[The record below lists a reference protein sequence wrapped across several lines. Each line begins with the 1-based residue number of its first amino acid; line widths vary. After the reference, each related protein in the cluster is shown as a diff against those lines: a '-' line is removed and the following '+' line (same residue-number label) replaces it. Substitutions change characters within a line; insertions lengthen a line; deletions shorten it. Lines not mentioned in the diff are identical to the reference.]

1 MAITALP
8 TPPSRS
14 DPANFADRGDAFL
27 GALPTF
33 QSEANALATD
43 VNAKQITASNAATTA
58 TTQAGTATTQAGIA
72 TTQAGIATTQ
82 AGLAATEAGNA
93 LTSANNA
100 AASFDSFDDRY
111 LGAKTSDPTLDNDG
125 NALLTGA
132 LYFNSVAGEMRVWS
146 GSAWLASYLPEAS
159 YVTLNGTETLTNKTI
174 NIANNTLTGVQ
185 PTLVSGTSIKTINS
199 TTLLGSGDIATGD
212 VTLTGT
218 QTLTNKTV
226 TNLVFDGSYT
236 EEIFALGTTG
246 TIALDPANGTI
257 QTSALTGNTTFTDS
271 VSAGQSI
278 VLMLT
283 NGASYTVTFPTMTWV
298 GSGGNV
304 APTLTAADTI
314 VFWKVSTTLYG
325 AYAGS
330 FA

>member
-1 MAITALP
+1 MATLSQIITP
-8 TPPSRS
+8 T
-14 DPANFADRGDAFL
+14 NVL
-27 GALPTF
+27 
-33 QSEANALATD
+33 
-43 VNAKQITASNAATTA
+43 TASN
-58 TTQAGTATTQAGIA
+58 
-72 TTQAGIATTQ
+72 
-82 AGLAATEAGNA
+82 
-93 LTSANNA
+93 
-100 AASFDSFDDRY
+100 
-111 LGAKTSDPTLDNDG
+111 
-125 NALLTGA
+125 
-132 LYFNSVAGEMRVWS
+132 
-146 GSAWLASYLPEAS
+146 
-159 YVTLNGTETLTNKTI
+159 
-174 NIANNTLTGVQ
+174 
-185 PTLVSGTSIKTINS
+185 
-199 TTLLGSGDIATGD
+199 
-212 VTLTGT
+212 T

-226 TNLVFDGSYT
+226 TNLVFDGNYT

-304 APTLTAADTI
+304 APTLTAGDTI

>member
-33 QSEANALATD
+33 QSEANDLADD
-43 VNAKQITASNAATTA
+43 VTTKQGIASTAAD
-58 TTQAGTATTQAGIA
+58 TATTQAGIA

-82 AGLAATEAGNA
+82 AGIATTQAGNAATEAGNA

-111 LGAKTSDPTLDNDG
+111 LGAKTSNPTLDNDG

-174 NIANNTLTGVQ
+174 DIASNTLTGVQ

-226 TNLVFDGSYT
+226 TNLVFDGNYT

-257 QTSALTGNTTFTDS
+257 QTSALTGNPTFTDS
-271 VSAGQSI
+271 VSAGQSLI
-278 VLMLT
+278 LMLE

-304 APTLTAADTI
+304 APTLTAGDTI